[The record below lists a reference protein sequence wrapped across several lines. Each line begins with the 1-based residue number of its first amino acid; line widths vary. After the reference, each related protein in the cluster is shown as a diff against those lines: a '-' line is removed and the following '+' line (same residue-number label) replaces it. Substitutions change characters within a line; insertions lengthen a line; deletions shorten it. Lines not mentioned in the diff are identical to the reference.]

1 MLVCSV
7 SSLATWAQSGGG
19 DKAEASQAGAADLPA
34 GMCLSLTARLALGL
48 QPSPAESPRRFVH
61 GSFAHLEKLYN

>member
-7 SSLATWAQSGGG
+7 SSLATWTQSGGG

-34 GMCLSLTARLALGL
+34 GMCL

-61 GSFAHLEKLYN
+61 GSFAHLEKLYS